1 MRHRRK
7 SHKKTTHRRRK
18 MSGMGKLNPS
28 SMLTT
33 IGGVLVG
40 TAAAGFIAKKF
51 LSSQNETIQAI
62 VPIALGIATPMF
74 LKSDLG
80 KYAGAGMIA
89 VGGLKLFQK
98 FGIAGI
104 GETDVMLPVGISG
117 DDLSV
122 LAGDDNFAM
131 ANDDIYAMA
140 GDDDISVLAGM
151 DESEY

>member
-1 MRHRRK
+1 M
-7 SHKKTTHRRRK
+7 SRRRK
-18 MSGMGKLNPS
+18 TTKRKSTRRRMSGMGKLNAG
-28 SMLTT
+28 SMLST

-40 TAAAGFIAKKF
+40 TAAAGFIAKRF
-51 LSSQNETIQAI
+51 LSAQNETIQAV

-74 LKSDLG
+74 LKSELG

-104 GETDVMLPVGISG
+104 GETDVMLPVAING

-122 LAGDDNFAM
+122 LAGDDDFAM
-131 ANDDIYAMA
+131 AGDDFAMA
-140 GDDDISVLAGM
+140 GDDDISVLAGL

>member
-1 MRHRRK
+1 MSRRRK
-7 SHKKTTHRRRK
+7 TTKRKSTRRRK
-18 MSGMGKLNPS
+18 MSGMGKLNAG
-28 SMLTT
+28 SMLST

-40 TAAAGFIAKKF
+40 TAAAGFIAKRF
-51 LSSQNETIQAI
+51 LSAQNETIQAV

-74 LKSDLG
+74 LKSELG

-104 GETDVMLPVGISG
+104 GETDVMLPVAING

-122 LAGDDNFAM
+122 LAGDDFAM
-131 ANDDIYAMA
+131 AGDDFAMA
-140 GDDDISVLAGM
+140 GDDDISVLAGL

>member
-1 MRHRRK
+1 MARSRRKKTTTRRK
-7 SHKKTTHRRRK
+7 SRR
-18 MSGMGKLNPS
+18 MSGMGKLNAG

-51 LSSQNETIQAI
+51 LASQNDTIQAV

-74 LKSDLG
+74 LKSELG
-80 KYAGAGMIA
+80 KYAGAGMVA

-104 GETDVMLPVGISG
+104 GETDVMLPVAING
-117 DDLSV
+117 DDNLSV
-122 LAGDDNFAM
+122 LAGDDFAM
-131 ANDDIYAMA
+131 AGEDDFAMA
-140 GDDDISVLAGM
+140 GDDDISVLAGL

>member
-1 MRHRRK
+1 MARSRRKKTTTRRK
-7 SHKKTTHRRRK
+7 SRR
-18 MSGMGKLNPS
+18 MSGMGKLNAGGI
-28 SMLTT
+28 LTT

-51 LSSQNETIQAI
+51 LSSQNETIQAV

-74 LKSDLG
+74 LKSELG
-80 KYAGAGMIA
+80 KYAGAGMVA

-104 GETDVMLPVGISG
+104 GETDVMLPVAING

-122 LAGDDNFAM
+122 LAGDDFAM
-131 ANDDIYAMA
+131 AGEDDFAMA
-140 GDDDISVLAGM
+140 GDDDISVLAGL

>member
-1 MRHRRK
+1 MARSRRKKTTSRRK
-7 SHKKTTHRRRK
+7 SRR
-18 MSGMGKLNPS
+18 MSGMGKLNAG

-51 LSSQNETIQAI
+51 LAKQNETIQAV

-80 KYAGAGMIA
+80 KYAGAGMVA

-104 GETDVMLPVGISG
+104 GETDVMLPVAINGD

-122 LAGDDNFAM
+122 LAGDDFAM
-131 ANDDIYAMA
+131 AGEDDFAMA
-140 GDDDISVLAGM
+140 GDDDISVLAGL

>member
-1 MRHRRK
+1 M
-7 SHKKTTHRRRK
+7 SRRRK
-18 MSGMGKLNPS
+18 TTKRKSTRRRMSGMGKLS
-28 SMLTT
+28 AGSMLST

-40 TAAAGFIAKKF
+40 TAAAGFIAKRF
-51 LSSQNETIQAI
+51 LSAQNETIQSI

-74 LKSDLG
+74 VKSELG

-104 GETDVMLPVGISG
+104 GETDVMLPVAING
-117 DDLSV
+117 DDNLSV
-122 LAGDDNFAM
+122 LAGDDYAM
-131 ANDDIYAMA
+131 AGDDFAMA
-140 GDDDISVLAGM
+140 GDDDISVLAGL

>member
-1 MRHRRK
+1 MSRRRK
-7 SHKKTTHRRRK
+7 TTKRTHRRRK

-28 SMLTT
+28 GMLTT

-40 TAAAGFIAKKF
+40 TAVAGFVAKKF
-51 LSSQNETIQAI
+51 LSAQNETIQAV

-80 KYAGAGMIA
+80 KYAGAGMVA

-117 DDLSV
+117 DDNLSV
-122 LAGDDNFAM
+122 LAGDDYAM
-131 ANDDIYAMA
+131 AGDDYAMA
-140 GDDDISVLAGM
+140 GDDDISVLAGL

>member
-140 GDDDISVLAGM
+140 GDDDISVLAGL

>member
-1 MRHRRK
+1 MARSRRKKTTSRRK
-7 SHKKTTHRRRK
+7 SRR
-18 MSGMGKLNPS
+18 MSGIGKLNAG

-51 LSSQNETIQAI
+51 LSSQNETIQAV

-74 LKSDLG
+74 LKSELG
-80 KYAGAGMIA
+80 KFAGAGMVA

-104 GETDVMLPVGISG
+104 GETDVMLPVAING
-117 DDLSV
+117 DDNLSV
-122 LAGDDNFAM
+122 LAGDDFAM
-131 ANDDIYAMA
+131 AGEDDFAMA
-140 GDDDISVLAGM
+140 GDDDISVLAGL

>member
-1 MRHRRK
+1 MSRRRK
-7 SHKKTTHRRRK
+7 TTKRTHRRRK
-18 MSGMGKLNPS
+18 VSGMGKLNPS
-28 SMLTT
+28 GMLTT
-33 IGGVLVG
+33 IGGVLIG
-40 TAAAGFIAKKF
+40 TAAAGFVAKKF
-51 LSSQNETIQAI
+51 LSAQNETIQAI

-80 KYAGAGMIA
+80 KYAGAGMVA

-117 DDLSV
+117 DDNLSV
-122 LAGDDNFAM
+122 LAGDDYAM
-131 ANDDIYAMA
+131 AGDDYAMA
-140 GDDDISVLAGM
+140 GDDDISVLAGL

>member
-1 MRHRRK
+1 MSRRRK
-7 SHKKTTHRRRK
+7 TTKRKTTRRRK

-28 SMLTT
+28 GILTT

-51 LSSQNETIQAI
+51 LSTQNDTIQAL

-80 KYAGAGMIA
+80 KYAGAGMVA

-151 DESEY
+151 EESEY